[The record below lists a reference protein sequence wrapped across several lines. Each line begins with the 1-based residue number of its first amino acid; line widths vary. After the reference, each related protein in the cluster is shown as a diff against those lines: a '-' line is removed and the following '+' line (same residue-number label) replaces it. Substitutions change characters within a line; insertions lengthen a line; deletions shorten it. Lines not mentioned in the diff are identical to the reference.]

1 MTLGVPSV
9 KNGFMEVALQEASD
23 AAARGEVPVGCVV
36 VERRSGDIVGRSGN
50 RVEEWKDPTAHAEM
64 IALRG
69 AAKKLGEA
77 RLTECDLYVSLE
89 PCPMCAAAI
98 SFARIRRLYF
108 GAYDRKGGGV
118 ENGPRISINRPVTT
132 ARTFTAASGNP
143 TPPHCYNLSLPR
155 DGRRTVACI
164 YFVSLGNPYSS
175 QRELTLSMSSL

>member
-118 ENGPRISINRPVTT
+118 ENGPRIFDQPTCHHRPDVYGGIGESD
-132 ARTFTAASGNP
+132 AAALLKSFFA
-143 TPPHCYNLSLPR
+143 
-155 DGRRTVACI
+155 GRR
-164 YFVSLGNPYSS
+164 
-175 QRELTLSMSSL
+175 